1 VISTKS
7 INSQVQPL
15 IDLVAPELTKLKA
28 EIDTTNSCHTKKFR
42 LSMWRLDKEE
52 LTKIIIAEQTFTL
65 WNPELEIYKNKF
77 SFSVDRDLIHITLS
91 DSDIINKTICFDSL
105 DFSYKFEISH
115 HSRNIKASEL
125 ACDPVMY
132 LSNIKVPFEE
142 EEYKD
147 DEDYNNS
154 ALSAVEKKLKK

>member
-1 VISTKS
+1 
-7 INSQVQPL
+7 
-15 IDLVAPELTKLKA
+15 
-28 EIDTTNSCHTKKFR
+28 
-42 LSMWRLDKEE
+42 MWRLDKEE

-91 DSDIINKTICFDSL
+91 DSDIINKTICYDSL

-115 HSRNIKASEL
+115 TTKNIKASEL

-132 LSNIKVPFEE
+132 LRNIKVPLEE